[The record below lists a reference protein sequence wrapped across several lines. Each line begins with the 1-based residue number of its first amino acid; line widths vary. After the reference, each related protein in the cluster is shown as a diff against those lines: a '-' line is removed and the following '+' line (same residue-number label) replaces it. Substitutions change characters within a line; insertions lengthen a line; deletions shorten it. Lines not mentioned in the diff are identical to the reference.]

1 MPVRLDDTRQRLYPP
16 SEMDELVIAGAKL
29 VTPQGV
35 RETDVLI
42 REGRIARLGRAHRP
56 RAAFSAQGLILLPGA
71 IDAHVHLALPVA
83 GTRSADD
90 FATGTLAAAAGG
102 VTTLIDFTLGAPDK
116 SLPQAI
122 EERIAQAAPA
132 AVDFSLH
139 AEMIGWTPDRA
150 GELAQAA
157 ELGVRSFKFYLAY
170 ADSGRRTP
178 LGVLKAAMEGIARL
192 GGVAMVHAEAEEL
205 VVPGKGPTPEGRPAV
220 AEEVAIAELAILA
233 LRTGCRTYVA
243 HISSAGGLGAYL
255 AGRDR
260 GAPLWGETCPHYLL
274 LDETAYSRPHG
285 RYFSVTP
292 PLRRPADRAALW
304 AALARRELQ
313 AVSTDHCPFTR
324 AQKDA
329 AESPEKLPSGLPGIE
344 TLLPLLYSEGVAKG
358 RLSLAA
364 LAWYL
369 GEGPARAFGLWPRK
383 GGIQPGA
390 DADLVLLDPKG
401 SWTITAEGLHMATDF
416 SPYEALQVQGRIVG
430 VLSRGEWLAREG
442 ELLARPGRG
451 EFVPWGAS

>member
-1 MPVRLDDTRQRLYPP
+1 
-16 SEMDELVIAGAKL
+16 MDELTITGAKV

-42 REGRIARLGRAHRP
+42 REGKIAHVGRIPKRGE
-56 RAAFSAQGLILLPGA
+56 AFSARGLLLLPGA

-90 FATGTLAAAAGG
+90 FESGTLAAAAGG

-132 AVDFSLH
+132 VVDFSLH

-150 GELAQAA
+150 RELLQAA

-178 LGVLKAAMEGIARL
+178 LSVLLAAMEDIRKL

-205 VVPGKGPTPEGRPAV
+205 VDPGKGPTPEGRPAI
-220 AEEVAIAELAILA
+220 AEEVAIAELSVLA
-233 LRTGCRTYVA
+233 LRTGCRTYIA

-255 AGRDR
+255 AGRAR

-274 LDETAYSRPHG
+274 LDEGAYSRPDG

-304 AALARRELQ
+304 AALGRRELQ

-329 AESPEKLPSGLPGIE
+329 AESPEKVPSGLPGVE
-344 TLLPLLYSEGVAKG
+344 TLLPLVYSEGVAKG
-358 RLSLAA
+358 RFSLSD

-369 GEGPARAFGLWPRK
+369 GEGPARAFGLWPKK

-401 SWTITAEGLHMATDF
+401 GWTISAEGLHMATDF
-416 SPYEALQVQGRIVG
+416 SPYEGLKVRGRIVG

-442 ELLARPGRG
+442 ELMARPGRG
-451 EFVPWGAS
+451 KFIPWEGGAT

>member
-1 MPVRLDDTRQRLYPP
+1 
-16 SEMDELVIAGAKL
+16 MDELVIADAK
-29 VTPQGV
+29 VVAPQGV
-35 RETDVLI
+35 RVADVLVCDGKI
-42 REGRIARLGRAHRP
+42 AHVGRVRKQGKVISAR
-56 RAAFSAQGLILLPGA
+56 GLVLLPGA

-83 GTRSADD
+83 DTRSADD
-90 FATGTLAAAAGG
+90 FESGTLAAAAGG
-102 VTTLIDFTLGAPDK
+102 VTTLIDFTLGAPEK

-122 EERIAQAAPA
+122 EERIAQATPA
-132 AVDFSLH
+132 AVDYSLH
-139 AEMIGWTPDRA
+139 AEMIGWTPDRL

-170 ADSGRRTP
+170 GDSGRRTS
-178 LGVLKAAMEGIARL
+178 LSVLKAAMEGIRKL

-205 VVPGKGPTPEGRPAV
+205 VDPRKGPTPEGRPPI
-220 AEEVAIAELAILA
+220 AEEVAIAELAVLA
-233 LRTGCRTYVA
+233 LRTGCPTYVA
-243 HISSAGGLGAYL
+243 HISSAGGLAAFL

-260 GAPLWGETCPHYLL
+260 GAPFLGETCPHYLL
-274 LDETAYSRPHG
+274 LDESAYEGPDG

-292 PLRRPADRAALW
+292 PLRTREDQKALW
-304 AALARRELQ
+304 AALGRRELS

-329 AESPEKLPSGLPGIE
+329 AEEPRKLPSGLPGVE
-344 TLLPLLYSEGVAKG
+344 TLLPLLYSEGVAKR
-358 RLSLAA
+358 RLTLSD

-401 SWTITAEGLHMATDF
+401 SWTISAAGLHMATDF
-416 SPYEALQVQGRIVG
+416 SPYRAEGCRAGSWGCSPGGSGWPGRG
-430 VLSRGEWLAREG
+430 SL
-442 ELLARPGRG
+442 RPDRG
-451 EFVPWGAS
+451 EFVPWGAR